1 MIGLASTLSIL
12 LLAAGGL
19 TEAVA
24 KRSSASVISEPSFLG
39 WKPTPCPHGR
49 RCKPDELTKYLS
61 PGAEII
67 LPSNKELFK
76 NLTTRYSEVDKPGID
91 VVVRVATER
100 DIVQTVHLPGSP
112 AGLELTQTTD
122 ELCQKAQQ
130 AILGSQH
137 WPWLAY
143 HDPDTARHPH

>member
-1 MIGLASTLSIL
+1 MIGLASTLSVL
-12 LLAAGGL
+12 LLVTGGL

-39 WKPTPCPHGR
+39 WKPTPCPRGR
-49 RCKPDELTKYLS
+49 QCKSDELTKYLS
-61 PGAEII
+61 PGAEIV

-100 DIVQTVHLPGSP
+100 DIIQTVRPPGSSV
-112 AGLELTQTTD
+112 GLELTQN
-122 ELCQKAQQ
+122 
-130 AILGSQH
+130 
-137 WPWLAY
+137 
-143 HDPDTARHPH
+143 R